1 MLGRAEGW
9 LRLVVLKDV
18 RVSRGDAQDESMS
31 LSALAELSRG
41 SKELEISDCRG
52 GESPNYIRVDAG
64 TVRCVL
70 CIAVVVRCA
79 CVGIIVMMIVES
91 SCGRVRI
98 ISIRVRQCSVLC
110 VCCIASVEA
119 YGPNS
124 DIGVFARIE
133 FSNRLHQMYSDS
145 LYSSLLRQ
153 RSLVGEYDSTFQ
165 ARVCRSD
172 RARCVCAPGSASVHL
187 VSLWDSPS

>member
-1 MLGRAEGW
+1 
-9 LRLVVLKDV
+9 
-18 RVSRGDAQDESMS
+18 MS

-98 ISIRVRQCSVLC
+98 ISIRVCLVCVTLLSC
-110 VCCIASVEA
+110 VCVPLRRSRL
-119 YGPNS
+119 GL
-124 DIGVFARIE
+124 DAR
-133 FSNRLHQMYSDS
+133 
-145 LYSSLLRQ
+145 
-153 RSLVGEYDSTFQ
+153 
-165 ARVCRSD
+165 
-172 RARCVCAPGSASVHL
+172 
-187 VSLWDSPS
+187 